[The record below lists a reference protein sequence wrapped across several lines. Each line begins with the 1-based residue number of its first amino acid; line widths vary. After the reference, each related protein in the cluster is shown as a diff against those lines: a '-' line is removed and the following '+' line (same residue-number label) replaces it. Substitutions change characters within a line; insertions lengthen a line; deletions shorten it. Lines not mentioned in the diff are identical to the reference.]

1 MEVKSMSK
9 KDITL
14 KPLPNPSISER
25 DSPIFN
31 AIWEIIKDWDI
42 SDPNY
47 YYGYMSGNGGHVKL
61 ILDKIIPFIRS
72 EKIDQIIE

>member
-31 AIWEIIKDWDI
+31 AIWEII